1 MKNQRLKPILFIAA
15 AITVGATT
23 SNDAI
28 ATYSNCGSIVDIL
41 APGTSIT
48 SDWITSNSST
58 RILSGTSMTTPHV
71 TGVVAQYLSKNTS
84 ATPSAVEAFIKD
96 TSTKGKITG
105 LKQGTPNA
113 LLYSNN

>member
-58 RILSGTSMTTPHV
+58 RILSGTSMTTPPCN
-71 TGVVAQYLSKNTS
+71 GCRS
-84 ATPSAVEAFIKD
+84 AIFIKKYECH
-96 TSTKGKITG
+96 S
-105 LKQGTPNA
+105 L
-113 LLYSNN
+113 